1 MQSPTGAQG
10 KMQAQCVSTSDF
22 FLTLI
27 AATGC
32 EDQAQESAPAWPFA
46 FSSAAS

>member
-1 MQSPTGAQG
+1 
-10 KMQAQCVSTSDF
+10 VSTSDF